1 MLHNYGFKE
10 EGAMAGD
17 RTRPHR
23 PDPQECAILLLL
35 LIRDKASEEGKEANR
50 IRLSEITL
58 NRLWQRHRF
67 EGDFLA
73 DVTEW
78 MYRAGWSLFYAGT
91 TFGLVRTRAV
101 EGWPRISSKRLAPEL
116 KQVADGRFDFSQH
129 YHLLT
134 EDDE

>member
-1 MLHNYGFKE
+1 
-10 EGAMAGD
+10 MAGN
-17 RTRPHR
+17 RTRPYR
-23 PDPQECAILLLL
+23 PGPQECAILLLL
-35 LIRDKASEEGKEANR
+35 LIQAKASEAGKEANR

-58 NRLWQRHRF
+58 NRLWQRHRLD
-67 EGDFLA
+67 GDFLA

-78 MYRAGWSLFYAGT
+78 MYRAGWALFYAGT
-91 TFGLVRTRAV
+91 TFGLVRTGAV

-134 EDDE
+134 EDESDDADED